1 VIRLLGALA
10 CSIALV
16 GCGGD
21 GGETRSWN
29 HDPEDA
35 TLGPTGW
42 GELDDSFAE
51 CATGTAQ
58 SPVDIAAP
66 VLAELPELAFDYPEV
81 PLVVENTGHVIEVPM
96 PEDGVQTLTIDG
108 DEHRLLQLHFHAPSE
123 HTVGGRSSAAE
134 AHLVHESEEGELTVV
149 GVLLEEGEPGSSPF
163 VDLVLENAPEEA
175 GEEVEIEAERSPLE
189 LLSVVDATTAV
200 ASSYYT
206 YPGSLTTPGCSEG
219 VHWIVLP
226 DTLSVSRASIDRLH
240 ELVAAFPGYDGYENN
255 NRPTQPLNDR
265 VVELDQD

>member
-1 VIRLLGALA
+1 VIRLLATLA
-10 CSIALV
+10 CGIALV
-16 GCGGD
+16 GCGGN
-21 GGETRSWN
+21 GGEAPSWN

-42 GELDDSFAE
+42 GELDESFAE
-51 CATGTAQ
+51 CATGAAQ

-66 VLAELPELAFDYPEV
+66 VRAELPELELDYPEA

-96 PEDGVQTLTIDG
+96 PEDGAQTLTIDG
-108 DEHRLLQLHFHAPSE
+108 DEHSLLQLHFHAPSE
-123 HTVGGRSSAAE
+123 HTVGGRSFAAE

-149 GVLLEEGEPGSSPF
+149 GVLLDEAEPGSPY
-163 VDLVLENAPEEA
+163 VDLVLERSPEEA
-175 GEEVEIEAERSPLE
+175 GEEVEIEADRSPLE

-200 ASSYYT
+200 ASSYYA

-219 VHWIVLP
+219 VRWIVLP
-226 DTLSVSRASIDRLH
+226 DPLGVSRTAIDRLH
-240 ELVAAFPGYDGYENN
+240 ELVAAFPGYEGYENN

-265 VVELDQD
+265 AIELDEG